1 MFIRFFSFLIIS
13 ANIFFGH
20 ICLAQAQNANLNFP
34 NRTITLV
41 VPYTSGTTADI
52 LARNIGTQ
60 LSLKM
65 KTPIV
70 VDNRAGASGIIG
82 TDFVAKAQPNGY
94 TLLFTATSHGTIAAL
109 KDKLPYDALN
119 SFTPVILLA
128 KSTMG
133 LAINPSLP
141 INSVKEFIEYTRS
154 HPKDSYYSS
163 PGAGGIQHLAME
175 LLSQELNLALT
186 HVPYKGA
193 AGAMTDLIAGQVQSS
208 IVSMQTSSS
217 FINNG
222 QIKMLAV
229 LSEERSSAFP
239 NIPTFKESGF
249 SGLIVETWY
258 GVLAPANLPADI
270 LNRLNYEISE
280 LLTLAENHEKFNK
293 LGLEIVGGKP
303 EILKKLVSSELTKWK
318 RVVKAGKIEVN

>member
-1 MFIRFFSFLIIS
+1 MLIRFLVFLIS
-13 ANIFFGH
+13 ASSFFIFPFCFVH
-20 ICLAQAQNANLNFP
+20 AQNANLNFP
-34 NRTITLV
+34 NRSITLE

-52 LARNIGTQ
+52 LARTIGTQ
-60 LSLKM
+60 LSVKL
-65 KTPIV
+65 KTPIM

-82 TDFVAKAQPNGY
+82 TDLVAKAQPNGY

-133 LAINPSLP
+133 LAVNPALP
-141 INSVKEFIEYTRS
+141 INSVKEFVEYTRN
-154 HPKDSYYSS
+154 HPKESYYSS

-175 LLSQELNLALT
+175 LLAQELNLTLT

-193 AGAMTDLIAGQVQSS
+193 AGAITDLIAGQVQSS

-217 FINNG
+217 FINSG

-249 SGLIVETWY
+249 NGLIVETWY
-258 GVLAPANLPADI
+258 GVLAPANLPIDI
-270 LNRLNYEISE
+270 LNKINGEINE
-280 LLTLAENHEKFNK
+280 LLTLAENHDKFNK
-293 LGLEIVGGKP
+293 LGLEVVGGKP
-303 EILKKLVSSELTKWK
+303 ETLKKLVANELNKWR
-318 RVVKAGKIEVN
+318 RVVKTGKIEVN